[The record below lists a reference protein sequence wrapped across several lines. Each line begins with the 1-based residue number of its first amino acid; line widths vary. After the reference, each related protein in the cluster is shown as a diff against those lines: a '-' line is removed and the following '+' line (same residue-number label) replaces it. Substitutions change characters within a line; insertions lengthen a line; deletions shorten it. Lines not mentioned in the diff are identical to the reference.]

1 MILKLFWVF
10 DFFVPISKL
19 QRLPQIR
26 IVKIKDAALI
36 SVDHMGFPV
45 LVIAFVLPSIGHM
58 DVSVDKKTWMVFVH
72 QSVKYLK
79 SLMGEIP
86 PVI

>member
-1 MILKLFWVF
+1 
-10 DFFVPISKL
+10 
-19 QRLPQIR
+19 
-26 IVKIKDAALI
+26 
-36 SVDHMGFPV
+36 MGFSV